1 MNGTLLTAA
10 LGLFLAA
17 GCAHA
22 PGDRTALKEAR
33 PQTAIVTGSHIPQR
47 VDVASGTPATFSSV
61 RIYGRQQLLDTGR
74 PGDTGTALRELDPSF
89 TLAVQGIKR

>member
-47 VDVASGTPATFSSV
+47 VDVASGTPATFESWPKTS
-61 RIYGRQQLLDTGR
+61 RKHTKRCLLNTDR
-74 PGDTGTALRELDPSF
+74 S
-89 TLAVQGIKR
+89 